1 MDKVLKPNTRRGL
14 VVIFFIMCLTLL
26 MPKTGNCQVCNV
38 INSYEGNYLVEIN
51 GATYLAA
58 PIETAK
64 QSLKVKEE
72 LDAALKKLQAA
83 DSLLASYERVNAS
96 YENHFQLQNTLLEQ
110 TRQLYHGYKEL
121 AKDYKRIKGEPF
133 LRLNAGVGALRDS
146 EKDDY
151 IPILLLGASAW
162 RLNAWAFFNS
172 RDSGFIFGANMPL
185 RFKMPF

>member
-1 MDKVLKPNTRRGL
+1 MNKALMPNSARGG
-14 VVIFFIMCLTLL
+14 VPIFFIMLFFLGMSQTAD
-26 MPKTGNCQVCNV
+26 CQECK
-38 INSYEGNYLVEIN
+38 IISSYEGNYLVEIN
-51 GATYLAA
+51 GETFLAA

-64 QSLKVKEE
+64 KSLQVKEE
-72 LDAALKKLQAA
+72 LDAALKKLRAA

-121 AKDYKRIKGEPF
+121 AQDYKKIKGEPF

-162 RLNAWAFFNS
+162 RINAWAFLNS
-172 RDSGFIFGANMPL
+172 RDSGFIFGGNVPL